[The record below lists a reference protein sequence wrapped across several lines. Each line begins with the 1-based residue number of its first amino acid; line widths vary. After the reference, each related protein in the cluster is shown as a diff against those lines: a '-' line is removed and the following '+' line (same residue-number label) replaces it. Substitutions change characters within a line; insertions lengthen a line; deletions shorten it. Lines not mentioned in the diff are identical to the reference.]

1 MTRLIRKKS
10 KAEPAPP
17 TTLFLFG
24 AHGDL
29 VKRLLMPA
37 LYNLESRR
45 FARGWTADHR
55 R

>member
-1 MTRLIRKKS
+1 MGLSRGS
-10 KAEPAPP
+10 AEQKAEVAPP

-37 LYNLESRR
+37 LYNLSRD
-45 FARGWTADHR
+45 GLVDEGS
-55 R
+55 

>member
-1 MTRLIRKKS
+1 MGLSRGTS
-10 KAEPAPP
+10 EQKADVAPP

-37 LYNLESRR
+37 PHGRQYR
-45 FARGWTADHR
+45 TAFDA
-55 R
+55 

>member
-1 MTRLIRKKS
+1 MTDLSS
-10 KAEPAPP
+10 KPDAKPAPP

-37 LYNLESRR
+37 LYN
-45 FARGWTADHR
+45 
-55 R
+55 